1 MEVDSFIQGGVFL
14 LLLGLIA
21 LLTGAESVIVSLSR
35 SSLEKSK
42 EKGDRAA
49 GKILRIYQPKQK
61 LHLTVTIARSL
72 ATLLATLM
80 LILLVQDICSSKGP
94 YGLAGLALAVA
105 VALFAFFFA
114 EQLLPR
120 KIVRGGENSLPK
132 VASLIYIFHV
142 LLLPLTNFLY
152 RFSPKEQELKEIK
165 EEELKSIVEA
175 ESEEGLIE
183 KVEKEMISNIFE
195 FSETSVKEVMV
206 PRIDMVCAEVSS
218 GLQKLVD
225 LISQVGHSR
234 IPIYEETVDNIQ
246 GVIYAK
252 DLLPILGKSEQWN
265 IRKVMRET
273 YFVPENKKI
282 DEMLREF
289 KAKKIHIAVVVDEYG
304 GTAGL
309 VTLEDL
315 IEEIVGEIQDE
326 YDTEEQLYRWLDTE
340 TLLADAK
347 IDIHDLNELLGID
360 LPRDGFETLGGVI
373 YNHLGSIPQKGETL
387 EINDLQMFIQEV
399 NGQRITKVKIVKKR
413 PKAQEGDEQ

>member
-21 LLTGAESVIVSLSR
+21 LLTGAESVVVSLSR
-35 SSLEKSK
+35 SSLERSK
-42 EKGDRAA
+42 EKGNRTA

-61 LHLTVTIARSL
+61 LHLAVSIAKSL

-80 LILLVQDICSSKGP
+80 LILLVLNLCPGE
-94 YGLAGLALAVA
+94 GLYESVGLAVA
-105 VALFAFFFA
+105 VVVALFTFFFA
-114 EQLLPR
+114 EEVFPR
-120 KIVRGGENSLPK
+120 RIVRGGNNSLPK
-132 VASLIYIFHV
+132 VTSLIYIFYM
-142 LLLPLTNFLY
+142 LLLPLTNLLY
-152 RFSPKEQELKEIK
+152 RFSPKEQELREIK

-175 ESEEGLIE
+175 ESEEGVIE
-183 KVEKEMISNIFE
+183 KVEKEMISKIFE

-206 PRIDMVCAEVSS
+206 PRIDMVCAEVSV
-218 GLQKLVD
+218 GLQELVD
-225 LISQVGHSR
+225 LISQAGHSR
-234 IPIYEETVDNIQ
+234 IPVYKETVDNIQ

-252 DLLPILGKSEQWN
+252 DLLPILGKTEQWD
-265 IRKVMRET
+265 IRKVMREP

-326 YDTEEQLYRWLDTE
+326 YDTEEQLYRWVDKE

-347 IDIHDLNELLGID
+347 IDIHDLNELLGTD
-360 LPRDGFETLGGVI
+360 LPRNGFETLGGFI
-373 YNHLGSIPQKGETL
+373 YNHLGSIPQEGETI
-387 EINDLQMFIQEV
+387 EIKNLQMSIQEV
-399 NGQRITKVKIVKKR
+399 NGQRIAKVRIVKKGAG
-413 PKAQEGDEQ
+413 AQQGDEQ